1 MYHYLNNLNEF
12 KLSKSI
18 LEAPSLNKQF
28 QESVDYQGHTYSLS
42 KVFIRHLTGKE
53 RLLVFFQCL
62 GKMIQSM
69 GKQLSS
75 KQFREEWLSAFKG
88 KQIHAIYLPKV
99 EHKQNS
105 ISIQAADAEKNAEV
119 QEENKKTNSQ
129 DPLANLTSVAESV
142 QQVQEGFHSSIKNDN
157 QTGTK
162 PDEESSEKSTL
173 PLKNS
178 DEFIH
183 EMKVE
188 PEGEPPSQS
197 TNKTDEVAASVEST
211 KESIKIS
218 LRDVLTNLPIEEG
231 LNPDYFSDETKTLF
245 KSYIQRWDNN
255 ADRTKLYW
263 SLEEISA
270 CLNIEENDL
279 RELFFRLQI
288 FHSKEVP
295 INIST
300 MDWLLRSI
308 SDAIENKFSGR
319 MRWSVKMIWQ
329 ASNLVFGK
337 ENRFPKGTDRAFWNL
352 DELSMF
358 LAVKKESLQKFL
370 DAKFVADDEKQGYS
384 SQAIS
389 AALRYAK
396 PFDLNTMLENQ
407 RTQQNS
413 LRFAT
418 DQCN

>member
-1 MYHYLNNLNEF
+1 
-12 KLSKSI
+12 
-18 LEAPSLNKQF
+18 
-28 QESVDYQGHTYSLS
+28 
-42 KVFIRHLTGKE
+42 
-53 RLLVFFQCL
+53 
-62 GKMIQSM
+62 MIQSM

-105 ISIQAADAEKNAEV
+105 ISIQAADAEKMPRYKKK
-119 QEENKKTNSQ
+119 KKTNSQ

-279 RELFFRLQI
+279 RELFLDF
-288 FHSKEVP
+288 
-295 INIST
+295 
-300 MDWLLRSI
+300 
-308 SDAIENKFSGR
+308 KFS
-319 MRWSVKMIWQ
+319 I
-329 ASNLVFGK
+329 A
-337 ENRFPKGTDRAFWNL
+337 
-352 DELSMF
+352 
-358 LAVKKESLQKFL
+358 KKCL
-370 DAKFVADDEKQGYS
+370 
-384 SQAIS
+384 
-389 AALRYAK
+389 
-396 PFDLNTMLENQ
+396 
-407 RTQQNS
+407 
-413 LRFAT
+413 
-418 DQCN
+418 